1 MPFATRGHRVLRTL
15 ALGQV
20 ATTVEMQAG
29 EGNPSATL
37 VCKRLRARFV
47 SDPHAIRM
55 LENEA
60 VLLGKLAGLGVPR
73 LVDSGRDEHGPFVVT
88 ERVDAP
94 TLAELGRRA
103 DGAEQVQR
111 ATRSAFRA
119 LATVHEAADV
129 RGALA
134 VVHADLSPD
143 NVLITED
150 RAVILDWS
158 FACWRDAPCVPGG
171 AFRGTPVYAAPEAA
185 RGEAIDARAD
195 LFALAASLLHA
206 ASGEAPRTSSEPAS
220 LLLEAG
226 EASLDDYA
234 RRAGAPLDPSV
245 SAVLARCLAFAPEG
259 RPGSAREVG
268 DALDAPARGPC

>member
-1 MPFATRGHRVLRTL
+1 
-15 ALGQV
+15 
-20 ATTVEMQAG
+20 
-29 EGNPSATL
+29 
-37 VCKRLRARFV
+37 
-47 SDPHAIRM
+47 M

-60 VLLGKLAGLGVPR
+60 VLLGKLAGLVVPR

-103 DGAEQVQR
+103 DGVEQVQR

-119 LATVHEAADV
+119 LATVHEAADA

-134 VVHADLSPD
+134 IVHADLSPD

-171 AFRGTPVYAAPEAA
+171 AFRGTPAYAAPEAA

-234 RRAGAPLDPSV
+234 RRAGAALDPSV
-245 SAVLARCLAFAPEG
+245 SAVLARCLAFASEG